1 MNHQLPPPADFYS
14 ADSFTREPSLGWLL
28 RQIKQSMICQA
39 DKLLGKHDLTHAQWA
54 PMLRLRFN
62 GPMSSAALARE
73 LAMDGGAMTRLLD
86 RLEAKGLIRR
96 DRSVE
101 DRRVVMVSLTE
112 HGVTAMSQAP
122 GVLSQVFNA
131 HLAGFSDQEF
141 RQLIDLLQRMV
152 ANGHAIRDA
161 SRESE
166 ADDRLTERPLD
177 RGDP

>member
-1 MNHQLPPPADFYS
+1 VTSRPPPTEFYT

-39 DKLLGKHDLTHAQWA
+39 DKLLGAHDLTHAQWA
-54 PMLRLRFN
+54 PMLRLRFH

-86 RLEAKGLIRR
+86 RLEAKNLIQRE
-96 DRSVE
+96 RSTE

-112 HGVTAMSQAP
+112 HGLASMARAP
-122 GVLSQVFNA
+122 AVLSQVSNE
-131 HLAGFSDQEF
+131 HLAGFTHEEF
-141 RQLIDLLQRMV
+141 RTLIGLLQRVV

-161 SRESE
+161 GNASESSN
-166 ADDRLTERPLD
+166 LSCSTED
-177 RGDP
+177 EG

>member
-1 MNHQLPPPADFYS
+1 MSPKPPPPADFYN
-14 ADSFTREPSLGWLL
+14 ADNFTCEPSLGWLL
-28 RQIKQSMICQA
+28 RQIKQSMVCQA

-86 RLEAKGLIRR
+86 RLEAKNLVRR

-101 DRRVVMVSLTE
+101 DRRVVMVSLTDN
-112 HGVTAMSQAP
+112 GVNAMSAAP
-122 GVLSQVFNA
+122 GVLSQVFND
-131 HLAGFSDQEF
+131 HLSGFTDEEF
-141 RQLIDLLQRMV
+141 RTLIALLQRLV

-161 SRESE
+161 ELTSES
-166 ADDRLTERPLD
+166 ATLVDKD
-177 RGDP
+177 G

>member
-1 MNHQLPPPADFYS
+1 MSPPTTPNEFYS
-14 ADSFTREPSLGWLL
+14 ADSFTREPSVGWLL

-86 RLEAKGLIRR
+86 RLEAKNLVQRE
-96 DRSVE
+96 RSTE

-112 HGVTAMSQAP
+112 HGLTVMTPAP
-122 GVLSQVFNA
+122 AILSKVSND
-131 HLAGFSDQEF
+131 HLAGFTQEEF
-141 RQLIDLLQRMV
+141 RTLIGMLQRMV
-152 ANGHAIRDA
+152 ANGQAIRDA
-161 SRESE
+161 GHASE
-166 ADDRLTERPLD
+166 TPSISCYPIDDEA
-177 RGDP
+177 